1 MNNHGPYELRINGKH
16 FSWSKPGINGQE
28 LLDLTGLSPASHYEL
43 FFQVKDGLLEPVEL
57 TEEKQLKP
65 NVPEIFEIRPSHEIK
80 IELDDEGFP
89 VFKCFMTPVEILD
102 LLKLKA
108 SEYYLKKIECHD
120 EISYKDDENHMIPMT
135 DKSKFSSC
143 KRGPTTVS

>member
-1 MNNHGPYELRINGKH
+1 MCH
-16 FSWSKPGINGQE
+16 QE
-28 LLDLTGLSPASHYEL
+28 QYHQHQQLIVLED
-43 FFQVKDGLLEPVEL
+43 FFQIKEGQLEPVEL

-65 NVPEIFEIRPSHEIK
+65 NVAEIFEIRTSHEIN
-80 IELDDEGFP
+80 IELDDESFS

-108 SEYYLKKIECHD
+108 SEYYLKKIERQD
-120 EISYKDDENHMIPMT
+120 EISYKDDENHLIPMT

-143 KRGPTTVS
+143 KKGPTPVS